1 MSLPPRHEKQTFTL
15 HPSSPFTHVHP
26 PSVHKQL
33 AIHKYP
39 NHAPSLVTP
48 PPPVRNNHSHIHY
61 AHPLPTTMRSRA
73 NSSRMPTNPSNTHGS
88 AHSYVL
94 PPSLAPSVEKIHVP
108 GNIII
113 CTAYYRL
120 TNEPS
125 TDSELRK
132 REACNFATAG
142 KAGISPVL
150 ICSCHCS
157 SAPGSSLDASTLL
170 LQIYSTFRSISR
182 LSSRLATKNFHPK
195 PFMLS
200 SWPRGLDSKCASA
213 FRFAHPSN
221 LYH

>member
-1 MSLPPRHEKQTFTL
+1 MRNKHSHSIRHPPSHTYIPPLYINSWPFINTRIMPL
-15 HPSSPFTHVHP
+15 PSSPHHP
-26 PSVHKQL
+26 L
-33 AIHKYP
+33 YATIIHTYT
-39 NHAPSLVTP
+39 TP
-48 PPPVRNNHSHIHY
+48 TPY
-61 AHPLPTTMRSRA
+61 PLPTTMRSRA

-113 CTAYYRL
+113 CNAYYRL

-125 TDSELRK
+125 SDSGLRK

-157 SAPGSSLDASTLL
+157 SASGSSLDASTLL

-200 SWPRGLDSKCASA
+200 SWPRALDSKCASA